1 MFFYWKEKREVEIRY
16 LLNRLSNSLFK
27 RMYHSTISLITQN
40 KSGNMA
46 DNTIS
51 ILFSFGP
58 LSWPLNEDRE
68 QNRSTASKQK
78 GDKTAKV
85 ACNLIFSDDLFTPNP
100 GLTWSLWQSIPLTA
114 MQAGFG
120 LGKVSACIP
129 SCSVQLL
136 QRNAGPARAL
146 AWDGVR
152 TSSAKK
158 NLPLSA
164 WI

>member
-68 QNRSTASKQK
+68 QNSAAQLQNKKETRLQK
-78 GDKTAKV
+78 
-85 ACNLIFSDDLFTPNP
+85 L
-100 GLTWSLWQSIPLTA
+100 
-114 MQAGFG
+114 
-120 LGKVSACIP
+120 
-129 SCSVQLL
+129 
-136 QRNAGPARAL
+136 RA
-146 AWDGVR
+146 
-152 TSSAKK
+152 T
-158 NLPLSA
+158 
-164 WI
+164 